1 MFTDE
6 EFLKRIREEAI
17 IANIIITRLNS
28 VECMK
33 PDNREILSHRIA
45 EILMSCK
52 ELYTRVL
59 PFLSEVENPG
69 HDQFFDFLIE
79 LRMNFLNIADLVL
92 EYEEAFMNS
101 LDVREE
107 EELGED

>member
-17 IANIIITRLNS
+17 IANLITTRLNT

-33 PDNREILSHRIA
+33 PDNREILAHRMA
-45 EILMSCK
+45 EILLSCK
-52 ELYTRVL
+52 DLYTRVL
-59 PFLSEVENPG
+59 PFLSEVENPEY
-69 HDQFFDFLIE
+69 DQFFDFLIE

-101 LDVREE
+101 LDEREE